1 MDLDPVCDYTG
12 PWGPLRSYPNECTAK
27 CNGGVCL
34 KLTITDHSDLIRAS
48 KMGAAASI
56 NLGQQVHAPINFKT
70 SYFLDL
76 CFTSILSFFLQT
88 LSPFN

>member
-1 MDLDPVCDYTG
+1 MDLDPVCDQEG
-12 PWGPLRSYPNECTAK
+12 PWGPNRSYPNECTAK

-34 KLTITDHSDLIRAS
+34 NLTITNYSDLVRAS
-48 KMGAAASI
+48 TMGAAAPI
-56 NLGQQVHAPINFKT
+56 NLGQQVHAPINFQT

-88 LSPFN
+88 LSPIN